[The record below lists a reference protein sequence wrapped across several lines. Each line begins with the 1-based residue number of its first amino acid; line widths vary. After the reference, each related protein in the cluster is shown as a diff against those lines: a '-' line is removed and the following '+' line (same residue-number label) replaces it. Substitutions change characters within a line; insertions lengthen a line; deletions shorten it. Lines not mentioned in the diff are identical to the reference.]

1 MKKMSFLPIN
11 GPLALIKEEK
21 IKDLTPRTKKNS
33 VKDPQKA

>member
-1 MKKMSFLPIN
+1 MPLLPIN

-21 IKDLTPRTKKNS
+21 IKDHTPSTKEKS